1 MFRPR
6 ERIKSQADF
15 NRVGM
20 RGFNWNGKLVRV
32 QWLRNAHVKDV
43 ACTRIGIKTPKKQ
56 IKLAVHR
63 NLVKRRVRDI
73 FRKNKAEWPEKCDF
87 VVYCGAAAKEG
98 TRTRREDA
106 RRRVGRRNRRN
117 VRARRECDVRPDA
130 GRPRELPQVVSVAP
144 VWVVPPEYEQVT
156 PQHDSRVAGA
166 RRRHRRVRVG
176 VERPDPALVQPRPL
190 LLRHFVLPNVVQRA
204 RGGQAAEKHG
214 GIGVHA
220 GLKAGRDGCGQRVPK
235 KETVACSF
243 RDDAER
249 SERGCWGAYPG
260 CKRTSDWPERW
271 LGWVP
276 NRPSTSDVALELTS
290 T

>member
-1 MFRPR
+1 MISPRAEILRLIRNSSTTALAMVAAVAPPRPLTTPPALHRRPR
-6 ERIKSQADF
+6 RTRKLRHHHRPLA
-15 NRVGM
+15 RVHVE
-20 RGFNWNGKLVRV
+20 LPHVV
-32 QWLRNAHVKDV
+32 AHVSAKHREQTPARVWRKRCPLLDAERPPAASATCDQTPV
-43 ACTRIGIKTPKKQ
+43 AR
-56 IKLAVHR
+56 VNFHR
-63 NLVKRRVRDI
+63 SLVSPLSGSYPPNMNRSPRSTTAAWPVRG
-73 FRKNKAEWPEKCDF
+73 E
-87 VVYCGAAAKEG
+87 
-98 TRTRREDA
+98 
-106 RRRVGRRNRRN
+106 
-117 VRARRECDVRPDA
+117 
-130 GRPRELPQVVSVAP
+130 
-144 VWVVPPEYEQVT
+144 
-156 PQHDSRVAGA
+156 
-166 RRRHRRVRVG
+166 HRRVRVG

-235 KETVACSF
+235 QETVACSF